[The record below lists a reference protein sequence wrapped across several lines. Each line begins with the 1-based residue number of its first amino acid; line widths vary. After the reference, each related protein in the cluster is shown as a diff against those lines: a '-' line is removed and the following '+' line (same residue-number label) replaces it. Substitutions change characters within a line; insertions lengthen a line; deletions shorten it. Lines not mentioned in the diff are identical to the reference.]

1 MSQLRANI
9 RFALRSIARH
19 RSFFGIAIL
28 LLAGSLGAT
37 TAMFGLVR
45 SLLLSPLPLPR
56 SEELSVIWTTRA
68 EEKRFKASLPD
79 LYDWRARTTTLSH
92 LTAMRSWLFALSL
105 PGKPALGVHGEHVVG
120 DFFGTLGVV
129 EPLHGR
135 LLTSADDRL
144 GGPRVAVI
152 SAALFRDAFESDRS
166 LLGGPLLLDGLEYT
180 LVGVAPDGFGFG
192 FPGET
197 RANVWVP
204 MSVGHPA
211 YSQRITSSRDSHE
224 CLAVARRKPSVSE
237 QQVEADLSR
246 IAAEISREHPGH
258 RIGVRVTSFH
268 SEAVRTSRELIWSL
282 FAAISLV
289 FLLVC
294 SNLASLL
301 MSRNHARRAELSLR
315 AALGASRGRL
325 VRQLVTETVVLFLL
339 AVPLAVL
346 IAQQL
351 LGVFYRIAATDLAL
365 LGIPVR
371 LDGLVL
377 AACTLVSLLS
387 GLVFG
392 TIPALSATRI
402 ELASV
407 LKESAAA
414 ASPARAQRRVRGG
427 LAVAQIAI
435 AQALL
440 LCTGLS
446 IHALREQMRVP
457 LGFEP
462 KNVVVGSVLA
472 ATERYADLEQV
483 VAFYDQVMR
492 RLAAHP
498 GVESVAAN
506 NTVPPHDFEAI
517 YFEIDGQPVPRPE
530 QRPLFESHDRVT
542 PGYFRTMGI
551 PLLAGRDFT
560 SADNARAP
568 PVLIVSRSAE
578 TRFFGGSAL
587 GKRVRLHG
595 ARETREIVGVVG
607 DVQRPGLGRS
617 TSIEGYLPFAQD
629 PFESMRVVVRTTD
642 PRAIKRDFQQV
653 VSAVDPQVPVVE
665 TWLLEHN
672 VTWYVIGRSLATFLL
687 VVFSATALLLATLG
701 TYGLASHLTQQR
713 TREIGIRMA
722 LGSPASTVCWLVV
735 KSGLATVGLGVAI
748 GWLLALVMAR
758 VLAQFVPGGAEFQGA
773 LFALAPLALVLS
785 AGLACLI
792 PAWHAVR
799 VSPAVALRYE

>member
-1 MSQLRANI
+1 MSLLSADI
-9 RFALRSIARH
+9 RFALRSIGRH
-19 RSFFGIAIL
+19 RAFFGIAIL

-45 SLLLSPLPLPR
+45 SLLLNPLPLPR

-105 PGKPALGVHGEHVVG
+105 PGKPARGVAGEHVVG
-120 DFFGTLGVV
+120 DFFDTLGVV

-135 LLTSADDRL
+135 LLSSADDRP

-152 SAALFRDAFESDRS
+152 SAALFRDAFGADRS
-166 LLGGPLLLDGLEYT
+166 LLGSSLWLDGSEYR
-180 LVGVAPDGFGFG
+180 LVGVAPEGFGFG
-192 FPGET
+192 FPGQT
-197 RANVWVP
+197 RADVWVP

-211 YSQRITSSRDSHE
+211 YAQRVISSRDSHE
-224 CLAVARRKPSVSE
+224 FLAVARRKPGVSE
-237 QQVEADLSR
+237 QRVEADLAR
-246 IAAEISREHPGH
+246 IAAQISREHPGH

-268 SEAVRTSRELIWSL
+268 AEAVRTSHELIWTL

-346 IAQQL
+346 VAQQL
-351 LGVFYRIAATDLAL
+351 LGVFYRLAATDLAL

-377 AACTLVSLLS
+377 AACALVSLLS

-392 TIPALSATRI
+392 TIPALTATRI

-472 ATERYADLEQV
+472 ATEKYVEPAQV
-483 VAFYDQVMR
+483 AAFYDRLLR
-492 RLAAHP
+492 RLAARP
-498 GVESVAAN
+498 EVESVAAN

-517 YFEIDGQPVPRPE
+517 YFEIDGQPAPGAK
-530 QRPLFESHDRVT
+530 QRPLFESHDRIT

-551 PLLAGRDFT
+551 RLLAGRDF
-560 SADNARAP
+560 SAADNAKAP

-578 TRFFGGSAL
+578 TRFFAGSAL

-595 ARETREIVGVVG
+595 AAELREIVGVVG

-617 TSIEGYLPFAQD
+617 TSVEGYLPFAQD
-629 PFESMRVVVRTTD
+629 PFESMRVIVRTTD
-642 PRAIKRDFQQV
+642 PRAMQRDFQKV
-653 VSAVDPQVPVVE
+653 VAEVDPQVPAVDI
-665 TWLLEHN
+665 WLLEYG

-713 TREIGIRMA
+713 TREIGIRVA
-722 LGSPASTVCWLVV
+722 LGSPANKVCWLVM
-735 KSGLATVGLGVAI
+735 KSGLATVGLGVAV
-748 GWLLALVMAR
+748 GWLLALIAGR
-758 VLAQFVPGGAEFQGA
+758 VLARFVPGVGEFQGA

-799 VSPAVALRYE
+799 MSPAQALRYE